1 MGRDVLPPIGRARVA
16 IAEFRRH
23 KEHPLV
29 PDPHQL
35 QSDRPSL
42 DDAVRDVALGLGR
55 LCITAV
61 ELGAAPKQLSAVVHV
76 ARCVDLWRLG
86 AALGAL
92 DNFILK
98 AARQD
103 DNARCSLIILK
114 PGQIFRVRAD
124 LCRWA
129 ARRKVLGRSALHSP
143 EMSQVSFGGLCLE
156 GSLRPRR
163 QALLALDRFA
173 PLLGHGLLLQHVGR
187 SSARRRRRRRAHH
200 VRRNDSKMS
209 QLTHVLYCTRCECS
223 SLAKLY

>member
-16 IAEFRRH
+16 IAEFRGY

-35 QSDRPSL
+35 QSDRPPL

-55 LCITAV
+55 LRIAAV

-76 ARCVDLWRLG
+76 ARCVNLWRLG
-86 AALGAL
+86 TALCTL
-92 DNFILK
+92 ENFILK

-103 DNARCSLIILK
+103 DNARRILVILK

-129 ARRKVLGRSALHSP
+129 SRRKVLGRSALHGP
-143 EMSQVSFGGLCLE
+143 EMPHVSFGGLCLE
-156 GSLRPRR
+156 SSLRPRR

-187 SSARRRRRRRAHH
+187 SSARRRCRRRADH
-200 VRRNDSKMS
+200 
-209 QLTHVLYCTRCECS
+209 
-223 SLAKLY
+223 A